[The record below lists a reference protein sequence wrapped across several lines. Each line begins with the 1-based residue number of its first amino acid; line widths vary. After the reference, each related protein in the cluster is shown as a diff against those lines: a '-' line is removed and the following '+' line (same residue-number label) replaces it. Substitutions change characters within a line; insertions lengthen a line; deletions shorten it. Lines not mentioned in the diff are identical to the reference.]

1 MSADELRVVQGPTA
15 LGTDPKRFIA
25 LTRTLT
31 VTDFKLKFYGSALG
45 YLWQLIRP
53 LMLFGVLYVVFTHFV
68 KFGTGVEFYPASLLL
83 SIVLFSF
90 VSEAIAGSVD
100 SVV

>member
-1 MSADELRVVQGPTA
+1 MSAVEMPQEMRIVQGPSA
-15 LGTDPKRFIA
+15 LGSDPRRFVA

-90 VSEAIAGSVD
+90 VSAAIAGS
-100 SVV
+100 